1 MKKTVVVKK
10 NCVLRNCFRV
20 GISVI
25 VTACLVTICC
35 NHYPL
40 LLIFAT
46 MGVMFAFILLYIESW
61 NIEFSAHRIIQK
73 RFFLTTGDYS
83 YTELREILFSY
94 SLSDHEYVLL
104 VFNRGKHIRFL
115 MKDENAQKALRILG
129 QHKSIRYI
137 N

>member
-1 MKKTVVVKK
+1 MKKTVVVRK
-10 NCVLRNCFRV
+10 NSVLRNCFRV
-20 GISVI
+20 GTAVI

-35 NHYPL
+35 NRYPL
-40 LLIFAT
+40 LLIFGP
-46 MGVMFAFILLYIESW
+46 MSGIFAFLLLYIESW
-61 NIEFSAHRIIQK
+61 NIEFSADRIKQK
-73 RFFLTTGDYS
+73 RFSLTKGDYS

-104 VFNRGKHIRFL
+104 VFDSGKHIRFL